1 MIVFG
6 GVFQN
11 GSITNDMINF
21 DLEYN
26 DWSRMIIKNN
36 LDPVTQQEA
45 CTVQLAKK
53 KDIHDISRM
62 SDAILEGIYY
72 FGGKNA
78 KGELQNKLKL
88 LKPQMSEGKISTV
101 EWQKVKQ

>member
-1 MIVFG
+1 
-6 GVFQN
+6 
-11 GSITNDMINF
+11 
-21 DLEYN
+21 
-26 DWSRMIIKNN
+26 
-36 LDPVTQQEA
+36 
-45 CTVQLAKK
+45 
-53 KDIHDISRM
+53 M

>member
-36 LDPVTQQEA
+36 LDPVT
-45 CTVQLAKK
+45 
-53 KDIHDISRM
+53 
-62 SDAILEGIYY
+62 
-72 FGGKNA
+72 
-78 KGELQNKLKL
+78 
-88 LKPQMSEGKISTV
+88 
-101 EWQKVKQ
+101 